1 MKNLLTIIFM
11 IVSVCT
17 HAQST
22 NSPNTATD
30 STKMVTLITKFNE
43 SKMAC
48 KDGYFI
54 EGYIVNINYNE
65 AKKLDGKK
73 VKITG
78 QYTIVK
84 GLKNQPIEL
93 DEAGNQ
99 IHKQGRLNDTK
110 HIELPTVVIVD

>member
-1 MKNLLTIIFM
+1 MKSLMSIILI
-11 IVSVCT
+11 IVSVCAS
-17 HAQST
+17 AQT
-22 NSPNTATD
+22 ANSPKATTD

-54 EGYIVNINYNE
+54 DDYIVNISYNE

-78 QYTIVK
+78 QYTVVK
-84 GLKNQPIEL
+84 GLKNQPKVL
-93 DEAGNQ
+93 DENGNE

-110 HIELPTVVIVD
+110 FIGLPTIVIIE

>member
-1 MKNLLTIIFM
+1 MSIILI
-11 IVSVCT
+11 IVSVCAS
-17 HAQST
+17 AQT
-22 NSPNTATD
+22 ANSQKAATD

-54 EGYIVNINYNE
+54 GGYIVNINYDE

-73 VKITG
+73 VKIIG

-84 GLKNQPIEL
+84 GLKNQPKEL
-93 DEAGNQ
+93 DANGNK
-99 IHKQGRLNDTK
+99 IHKQGRLNNTK
-110 HIELPTVVIVD
+110 FIGLPTIVIIE